1 MDSNMDSTSKSG
13 SATTNIIGAL
23 MQAPLRIAE
32 ALSQSLS
39 RSTFGGGCEI
49 PPPCWEPQPA
59 GACTLTLAPGN
70 AGSIYVNVSNCGW
83 TPQTLAITALGK
95 LAGWVKFEPTSTY
108 IGPQESAT
116 LVVTVR
122 VPDGVQLGSR
132 ISGPIILRGCV
143 DHFIRLSVIVDKCTG
158 VTCCDVN
165 VSDCADNIHHW
176 YDHFYCARPCR
187 NVTGDKEGVRNG

>member
-1 MDSNMDSTSKSG
+1 MSSNMDSTSTGSG
-13 SATTNIIGAL
+13 AQNNVIGAL
-23 MQAPLRIAE
+23 LQTPLRIAE
-32 ALSQSLS
+32 ALSKSLS
-39 RSTFGGGCEI
+39 GIASASGCEI
-49 PPPCWEPQPA
+49 PPPCWEPRPA
-59 GACTLTLAPGN
+59 GSCALTIAPGSV
-70 AGSIYVNVSNCGW
+70 GTIYVNVSNCGW

-95 LAGWVKFEPTSTY
+95 LAGWVKFEPTSIY
-108 IGPQESAT
+108 LGPQESAT

-122 VPDGVQLGSR
+122 IPDGVQLGAR
-132 ISGPIILRGCV
+132 MSGPIILRGCV
-143 DHFIRLSVIVDKCTG
+143 DHFIRLSVMVDKCAG